1 MSCGAVDRPS
11 SSYSPDPHP
20 ALRRVRQHRTLL
32 AEGQTLCFDLLIAAV
47 QPSTV
52 AHPRSLVCSPQSKAH
67 QFVVKTFNTPTKCNR
82 CTSLMVG
89 LIRQG
94 CTCEGKDGGSRCFF
108 FSHCPESSLSPVC
121 VSSAVC
127 NFSCHVTCADK
138 APAVCPVPQ
147 DQTKGPL
154 GIDPQ
159 RGIGTVYEGHVRV
172 SEAIKDFIVSGEPE
186 NGAGVWRA

>member
-1 MSCGAVDRPS
+1 MS
-11 SSYSPDPHP
+11 
-20 ALRRVRQHRTLL
+20 LL
-32 AEGQTLCFDLLIAAV
+32 
-47 QPSTV
+47 
-52 AHPRSLVCSPQSKAH
+52 QSKAH

-94 CTCEGKDGGSRCFF
+94 CTCEGEEGGFGG
-108 FSHCPESSLSPVC
+108 LDLPVTPVRTLIRLIC
-121 VSSAVC
+121 LLLPVC

-138 APAVCPVPQ
+138 APAVCPVPP

-172 SEAIKDFIVSGEPE
+172 SVSVVERRRDTKKS
-186 NGAGVWRA
+186 NI

>member
-32 AEGQTLCFDLLIAAV
+32 AEGQTFCFDLLIAAV

-94 CTCEGKDGGSRCFF
+94 CTCEGKDGGSRRFF
-108 FSHCPESSLSPVC
+108 FLTVPSQASHLSASRPQC
-121 VSSAVC
+121 VTSPAMSRVRTRPRLCVPYPRTRPRARWVSTLRGGSALC
-127 NFSCHVTCADK
+127 
-138 APAVCPVPQ
+138 
-147 DQTKGPL
+147 TKG
-154 GIDPQ
+154 
-159 RGIGTVYEGHVRV
+159 T
-172 SEAIKDFIVSGEPE
+172 SG
-186 NGAGVWRA
+186 